1 MDTLK
6 LYRNLLKFMYDQF
19 NKGNNDSGH
28 GELIQVLIENFERT
42 SAENRIGDDAQDQ
55 IGAVSYLLKNGWIN
69 AVDISGRSISNARTA
84 YVIGRMLPTEKGKN
98 YLQQGSIEKANT
110 IASVSGTFLG
120 KFFKSI
126 LGR

>member
-1 MDTLK
+1 
-6 LYRNLLKFMYDQF
+6 
-19 NKGNNDSGH
+19 
-28 GELIQVLIENFERT
+28 VLIENFERT

>member
-6 LYRNLLKFMYDQF
+6 LYRKLLKHMYDEF
-19 NKGNNDSGH
+19 NNGNNASGH
-28 GELIQVLIENFERT
+28 GEFIHVLISEFERI
-42 SAENRIGDDAQDQ
+42 SAENRIGGAHDQ
-55 IGAVSYLLKNGWIN
+55 IGAVSYLLKNGWID
-69 AVDISGRSISNARTA
+69 AVDTSGRSLFNARTA
-84 YVIGRMLPTEKGKN
+84 YVMGRTLPTEKGKN
-98 YLQQGSIEKANT
+98 YLQHGNIEKADT